1 MNEPKPEYGYHFV
14 SQDDLQPGD
23 EHWNT
28 NAWELCA
35 TEQGRH
41 HCTRRRLI
49 LPPEGMR
56 ILGVDE
62 TIEAKS
68 DFRWFRNNVWES
80 CVWGKDTTV
89 KEAVEYVNGNTRGEP
104 ILAIAAPIVE
114 KVEPKATTPDAK
126 CAFIY
131 TPCPA
136 CHNST
141 LVINKGRLLCNYID
155 CPDPTLIDHIEVK
168 KTCKTWVNCP
178 VCGECDMEKTIECTN
193 HACASNGGD
202 NFDGIESSRT
212 CKPIWNRV
220 SKDCLPDEN
229 KPFWSVEKDVVYHY
243 STGRTRIAL
252 HHMADGQPNWT
263 HWMPCNPPF
272 GRPPLPEKDKP
283 EWESWLDTWMNDRH
297 PFPSPGYQ
305 VEYNV
310 SMEAVKAALLAA
322 KRKPSILESVKEEK
336 E

>member
-35 TEQGRH
+35 MEQGRH

-56 ILGVDE
+56 ILEVDDLLTGEFSITFDGVKWE
-62 TIEAKS
+62 HRHTLGRYSLASYQGQLKK
-68 DFRWFRNNVWES
+68 DF
-80 CVWGKDTTV
+80 
-89 KEAVEYVNGNTRGEP
+89 
-104 ILAIAAPIVE
+104 LAIAAPIGEETHDGTNTVRPE
-114 KVEPKATTPDAK
+114 NMPTFNAPQPSPEITQSKSKGAK
-126 CAFIY
+126 Y
-131 TPCPA
+131 
-136 CHNST
+136 
-141 LVINKGRLLCNYID
+141 
-155 CPDPTLIDHIEVK
+155 
-168 KTCKTWVNCP
+168 
-178 VCGECDMEKTIECTN
+178 
-193 HACASNGGD
+193 
-202 NFDGIESSRT
+202 
-212 CKPIWNRV
+212 
-220 SKDCLPDEN
+220 CLPDE
-229 KPFWSVEKDVVYHY
+229 
-243 STGRTRIAL
+243 
-252 HHMADGQPNWT
+252 QPNGT

-322 KRKPSILESVKEEK
+322 KRRPSILDSVKEEK
-336 E
+336 